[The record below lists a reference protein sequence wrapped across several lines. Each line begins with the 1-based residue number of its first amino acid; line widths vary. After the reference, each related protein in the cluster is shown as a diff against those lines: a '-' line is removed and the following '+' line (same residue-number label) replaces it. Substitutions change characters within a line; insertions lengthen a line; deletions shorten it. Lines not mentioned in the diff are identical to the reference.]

1 MASPDL
7 RRLWKLHQIDVA
19 IQEIRNRAAHLD
31 VGKHLA
37 VELNALNDQL
47 ANSESKRLR
56 TEQQDLEL
64 TQKSVSDKI
73 AKFESELYGGKIVN
87 PREVEAYEKELGI
100 LRKQRVEL
108 DDRILAI
115 MEALP
120 SHQAAADKLDAA
132 IAEKKKQLLDLQR
145 KAMATKTQLEAD
157 FKTKTAQRPEVAKD
171 QNPAILA
178 KYEQIRKNHNG
189 IGMAEVVHKKQ
200 CGACGTM
207 LPVRTLQACLDD
219 KTVTCETCHR
229 ILYFT
234 EGVV

>member
-31 VGKHLA
+31 VGKA
-37 VELNALNDQL
+37 ASAEIAALTDQL
-47 ANSESKRLR
+47 AKSEYKILAA
-56 TEQQDLEL
+56 EQLDLEL
-64 TQKSVSDKI
+64 KQKSIADKI
-73 AKFESELYGGKIVN
+73 KKFESELYGGKIVN
-87 PREVEAYEKELGI
+87 PREVEGYEKELGI

-108 DDRILAI
+108 DDRILEI
-115 MEALP
+115 MEAMP
-120 SHQAAADKLDAA
+120 AQKSAADHIEKALGD
-132 IAEKKKQLLDLQR
+132 KKKQLAEIQN
-145 KAMATKTQLEAD
+145 KARLTKAQLEAD

-171 QNPAILA
+171 QNPTILA
-178 KYEQIRKNHNG
+178 KYEAIRKNHHG
-189 IGMAEVVHKKQ
+189 IGMAEVVKKIQ

-234 EGVV
+234 EGVI